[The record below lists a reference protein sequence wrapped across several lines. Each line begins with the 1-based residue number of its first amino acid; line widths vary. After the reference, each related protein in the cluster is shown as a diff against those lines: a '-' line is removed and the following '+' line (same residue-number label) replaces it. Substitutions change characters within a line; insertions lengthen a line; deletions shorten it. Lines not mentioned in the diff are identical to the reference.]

1 MTASEAI
8 GHEPALSRG
17 NRDAKVT
24 MQDGASNSTW
34 PSVDVEHR
42 PASSPAFAAIVH
54 LCGEHDMATA
64 SEIAHALSSISGD
77 VLVDLS
83 ECSFLDSSTVSVLL
97 EDGRLRERNGHRLEL
112 LAPHA
117 SSSILRALEIMRVDR
132 FLTMHVDTEDGD
144 APPGAAPRGKGQVTL
159 GERDDGLAD
168 AIMPA

>member
-1 MTASEAI
+1 M
-8 GHEPALSRG
+8 
-17 NRDAKVT
+17 
-24 MQDGASNSTW
+24 MQDSASNSTS

-42 PASSPAFAAIVH
+42 PVSAPAFAAIVH

-64 SEIAHALSSISGD
+64 SAIATALNSLSGD

-83 ECSFLDSSTVSVLL
+83 ECSFLDSSTIRVLL

-132 FLTMHVDTEDGD
+132 VLRMRDDTQDCG
-144 APPGAAPRGKGQVTL
+144 APPRGTSQAA
-159 GERDDGLAD
+159 D
-168 AIMPA
+168 